1 MGSAQCC
8 TKQQLEEK
16 ETEIQIK
23 QDAIM
28 KQSGTQQDNPL
39 PKKKLSS
46 RKSSPDEPGTPGFA
60 DLRSQQ
66 SKKSEQHQSHSQKE
80 IQLIGQL
87 EKHDSPFKS
96 QTSIGKRKNDSPV
109 CNFEATNK
117 LKSLDS
123 NRLKKIQ
130 TFEEKLNSRDLS
142 PIEDDGML
150 DSQRSKQADEKS
162 VKSILKQEL
171 KYSKF
176 RKQDTTF
183 DAGQRKVQFCIE

>member
-1 MGSAQCC
+1 MGAAQCC
-8 TKQQLEEK
+8 TKQYLEEK
-16 ETEIQIK
+16 DSELLIK
-23 QDAIM
+23 QDVAM
-28 KQSGTQQDNPL
+28 KQSGTQQENPL
-39 PKKKLSS
+39 PKLKLSS

-60 DLRSQQ
+60 DLKSQQ
-66 SKKSEQHQSHSQKE
+66 SRKSEQHQSHSQKE

-87 EKHDSPFKS
+87 DKHDTPFKS
-96 QTSIGKRKNDSPV
+96 QCSIGKKKNDSPV

-123 NRLKKIQ
+123 NRLKKLQ
-130 TFEEKLNSRDLS
+130 TFEQKASSREHS

-183 DAGQRKVQFCIE
+183 DVGQRRVQFQIE